1 MNTSEEEYALL
12 TRVKQLEKS
21 VQPARKRPGVRPLL
35 TFFAILA
42 CLIAAGII
50 AGLVPKLR
58 REKGLQVTEDTE
70 TTQRPV
76 VNVAAA
82 KLASPKSTLDLPGD
96 TYAIIESPIFPRVD
110 GYLSKRNSDIGDI
123 VKAGQVMAEIETP
136 ELDQQLLQ
144 ARATLSNSRSS
155 LKELEANIAL
165 AQANLNLAETTFQ
178 RWKILQA
185 KGAIARQDF
194 DEKDADFQV
203 KRATVEAAE
212 ARLASARDTVAANE
226 SNVRRL
232 EQTKAFAHV
241 TAPFDGIVT
250 YRVMD
255 VGTLVNAGNSGA
267 NHEIFRVADLD
278 IMRIF
283 VNVPQ
288 TWVSAIH
295 DGQKAEVRV
304 QELPGKVFTATVAHS
319 THEVD
324 TTSRAMLA
332 VLRTPNPQHLLLPG
346 MYAQVRF
353 ATSRPVSTLLIPGDA
368 LLNGTQ
374 GTRVATAGPDG
385 KVHFKSVRVG
395 NDFGNEVEI
404 LDGLSPDD
412 LVIMNPTDA
421 VREGVEVEAKKSA
434 R

>member
-1 MNTSEEEYALL
+1 MGTA
-12 TRVKQLEKS
+12 
-21 VQPARKRPGVRPLL
+21 VQPTRKGTGVRPLL
-35 TFFAILA
+35 TFFAVLA
-42 CLIAAGII
+42 ILIAAGIV
-50 AGLVPKLR
+50 AGLLPRLR
-58 REKGLQVTEDTE
+58 REKLLQTTEHTE
-70 TTQRPV
+70 TTQRLV

-96 TYAIIESPIFPRVD
+96 MQALIESPIFPRTD
-110 GYLSKRNSDIGDI
+110 GYLSKRNVDIGDL
-123 VKAGQVMAEIETP
+123 VKTGQVMAEIETP
-136 ELDQQLLQ
+136 ELDQQLQQ
-144 ARATLSNSRSS
+144 ARATVSNSQST
-155 LKELEANIAL
+155 LKELEANITL
-165 AQANLNLAETTFQ
+165 AEANLNMAATTFQ

-203 KRATVEAAE
+203 KRATLEAAK
-212 ARLASARDTVAANE
+212 ARLASERDMVAVNEANL
-226 SNVRRL
+226 RRL

-250 YRVMD
+250 ARLMD

-267 NHEIFRVADLD
+267 NHEIFRVAD
-278 IMRIF
+278 INTMRIF

-288 TWVSAIH
+288 TWVGAIH
-295 DGQKAEVRV
+295 DGQKAELRV
-304 QELPGKVFTATVAHS
+304 QELPGKVFAAVVAHS

-324 TTSRAMLA
+324 TTSRSMLA
-332 VLRTPNPQHLLLPG
+332 ILRTPNPARLLLPG

-368 LLNGTQ
+368 LVNGTQ

-385 KVHFKSVRVG
+385 KVHFKNVRVG
-395 NDFGNEVEI
+395 NDFGNEIEI
-404 LDGLSPDD
+404 LDGLSPETQ
-412 LVIMNPTDA
+412 VIMNPTDS
-421 VREGVEVEAKKSA
+421 VREGVDVEIQKSA

>member
-1 MNTSEEEYALL
+1 MKTSDEPF
-12 TRVKQLEKS
+12 VKHLEAS

-35 TFFAILA
+35 TFFAVLG
-42 CLIAAGII
+42 LLLAAGIV
-50 AGLVPKLR
+50 AGLLPKLR
-58 REKGLQVTEDTE
+58 RQQRLQAAGE
-70 TTQRPV
+70 TQVSQRLV

-82 KLASPKSTLDLPGD
+82 RLASPKSTLDLPGD
-96 TYAIIESPIFPRVD
+96 MQALIESPIFPRVE
-110 GYLSKRNSDIGDI
+110 GYMAKRNVDIGDI

-136 ELDQQLLQ
+136 EIDQQLQQ
-144 ARATLSNSRSS
+144 ARATVLNSQSA
-155 LKELEANIAL
+155 LKELQANITL
-165 AQANLNLAETTFQ
+165 AQASLKLAETTFQ
-178 RWKILQA
+178 RWKTLQA

-212 ARLASARDTVAANE
+212 ARLASAREIVAGNE
-226 SNVRRL
+226 ANVRRL
-232 EQTKAFAHV
+232 EQTKSFAHV
-241 TAPFDGIVT
+241 KAPFDGIVT
-250 YRVMD
+250 ARLMD

-267 NHEIFRVADLD
+267 NREIFRVADLNV
-278 IMRIF
+278 MRIF

-295 DGQKAEVRV
+295 DGQKAELRV
-304 QELPGKVFTATVAHS
+304 QEIPGKVFQAAVAHT
-319 THEVD
+319 THAVD
-324 TTSRAMLA
+324 ATSRSMLA
-332 VLRTPNPQHLLLPG
+332 VLRTPNPNHQLLPG

-368 LLNGTQ
+368 LVNGKE

-385 KVHFKSVRVG
+385 KVHFKNVRVG
-395 NDFGNEVEI
+395 TDFGNEIEI

-412 LVIMNPTDA
+412 LVIVNPTDA
-421 VREGVEVEAKKSA
+421 VRDGVEVEVQKSPRA

>member
-1 MNTSEEEYALL
+1 LNTSEAPF
-12 TRVKQLEKS
+12 VKQLDTS

-35 TFFAILA
+35 TFFAVLA
-42 CLIAAGII
+42 VLIAAGIV
-50 AGLVPKLR
+50 AGLLPRLR
-58 REKGLQVTEDTE
+58 REKGLQATEQIQIS
-70 TTQRPV
+70 QRPV
-76 VNVAAA
+76 VNVAPA
-82 KLASPKSTLDLPGD
+82 KLASPKSSLELPGD
-96 TYAIIESPIFPRVD
+96 MQALIESPIFPRVD
-110 GYLSKRNSDIGDI
+110 GYLAKRNVDIGDL
-123 VKAGQVMAEIETP
+123 VKTGQVMAEIETP

-144 ARATLSNSRSS
+144 ARATLSNSRSA
-155 LKELEANIAL
+155 LKELEANISL
-165 AQANLNLAETTFQ
+165 ARANLALAETTFQ

-194 DEKDADFQV
+194 DEKDADYQV
-203 KRATVEAAE
+203 KRATMDAAE
-212 ARLASARDTVAANE
+212 ARLVSARDMVAGNE

-255 VGTLVNAGNSGA
+255 VGTLLNAGNSGA
-267 NHEIFRVADLD
+267 NHEMFRVADLNT
-278 IMRIF
+278 MRIF

-295 DGQKAEVRV
+295 DGQMAELRV
-304 QELPGKVFTATVAHS
+304 QELPGKVFSAKVAHS

-324 TTSRAMLA
+324 TSSRSMLA
-332 VLRTPNPQHLLLPG
+332 VLRTPNPGHLLLPG

-368 LLNGTQ
+368 LVNGTQ
-374 GTRVATAGPDG
+374 GTRVATSGADG

-404 LDGLSPDD
+404 LEGLSPDD

-421 VREGVEVEAKKSA
+421 VREGAEVEVHKIA

>member
-1 MNTSEEEYALL
+1 LKISEEPF
-12 TRVKQLEKS
+12 VKRLDTS
-21 VQPARKRPGVRPLL
+21 VQPVHKRVGPRPVL
-35 TFFAILA
+35 TFFAVLGV
-42 CLIAAGII
+42 LVAAGIV
-50 AGLVPKLR
+50 AGLLPKLR
-58 REKGLQVTEDTE
+58 REKALQATEQIE

-96 TYAIIESPIFPRVD
+96 LQALIESPIFPRVD
-110 GYLSKRNSDIGDI
+110 GYLAKRNNDIGDM
-123 VKAGQVMAEIETP
+123 VKTGQVMAEIETP
-136 ELDQQLLQ
+136 ELDQQLQQ

-165 AQANLNLAETTFQ
+165 AQANLRLADTTFQ

-203 KRATVEAAE
+203 KKATLEAAE
-212 ARLASARDTVAANE
+212 ARLVSARDTVAANE

-241 TAPFDGIVT
+241 LAPFDGIVT

-267 NHEIFRVADLD
+267 NHEIFRVADLNT
-278 IMRIF
+278 MRIF

-295 DGQKAEVRV
+295 DGQQAEVRV

-319 THEVD
+319 THEED
-324 TTSRAMLA
+324 ASSRAMLA
-332 VLRTPNPQHLLLPG
+332 VLRTPNPHHLLLPG
-346 MYAQVRF
+346 MYAEVRF

-368 LLNGTQ
+368 LVNGTQ
-374 GTRVATAGPDG
+374 GTRVATAGVDG
-385 KVHFKSVRVG
+385 KVHFKNVRVG
-395 NDFGNEVEI
+395 NDFGNEVEV

-421 VREGVEVEAKKSA
+421 VREGVEVEAKKSS

>member
-1 MNTSEEEYALL
+1 LKISDEPF
-12 TRVKQLEKS
+12 VKQVDTSIL
-21 VQPARKRPGVRPLL
+21 PARKRPGVRPLL
-35 TFFAILA
+35 TFFAVLA
-42 CLIAAGII
+42 VLIAAGIV
-50 AGLVPKLR
+50 AGLLPKLR
-58 REKGLQVTEDTE
+58 REKTLQVVEQTE
-70 TTQRPV
+70 TNQRPV

-82 KLASPKSTLDLPGD
+82 KLASPKSVLDLPGD
-96 TYAIIESPIFPRVD
+96 MQALIESPIFPRVD
-110 GYLSKRNSDIGDI
+110 GYLAKRLVDIGDI
-123 VKAGQVMAEIETP
+123 VKAGQLMAEIETP
-136 ELDQQLLQ
+136 ELDQQLQQ

-155 LKELEANIAL
+155 MKELEANITL
-165 AQANLNLAETTFQ
+165 AQANLKLADTTFQ
-178 RWKILQA
+178 RWKILQG

-212 ARLASARDTVAANE
+212 ARLLSARDMVSANE
-226 SNVRRL
+226 ANVRRL
-232 EQTKAFAHV
+232 EQTKSFAHV

-255 VGTLVNAGNSGA
+255 VGTLLNAGNGGA
-267 NHEIFRVADLD
+267 NHEMFRVADLNT
-278 IMRIF
+278 MRIF

-304 QELPGKVFTATVAHS
+304 QELPGKVFSATVAHS

-324 TTSRAMLA
+324 TNSRSMLA
-332 VLRTPNPQHLLLPG
+332 VLRTPNPGHLLLPG

-353 ATSRPVSTLLIPGDA
+353 ATSRPVSTVLIPTDA
-368 LLNGTQ
+368 LVNGTQ
-374 GTRVATAGPDG
+374 GTRVATAGADS

-395 NDFGNEVEI
+395 NDFGNEIEI

-412 LVIMNPTDA
+412 LVIMNPTDS
-421 VREGVEVEAKKSA
+421 VREGADVDVK
-434 R
+434 RGTR

>member
-1 MNTSEEEYALL
+1 LKISDEPF
-12 TRVKQLEKS
+12 VKQ
-21 VQPARKRPGVRPLL
+21 VDTAIRPARKRRGVRPLL
-35 TFFAILA
+35 TFFAVLA
-42 CLIAAGII
+42 LLIAAGIV
-50 AGLVPKLR
+50 AGLLPKLR
-58 REKGLQVTEDTE
+58 REKALQVTEDTE
-70 TTQRPV
+70 TTERPV

-82 KLASPKSTLDLPGD
+82 KLASPKSALDLPGD
-96 TYAIIESPIFPRVD
+96 LQALIESPVFPRVD
-110 GYLSKRNSDIGDI
+110 GYISKRLVDIGDI
-123 VKAGQVMAEIETP
+123 VKAGQIMAEIETP
-136 ELDQQLLQ
+136 ELDQQLQQ

-155 LKELEANIAL
+155 MKELDANITL

-212 ARLASARDTVAANE
+212 ARLVSARDMVSGNE
-226 SNVRRL
+226 ANVRRL
-232 EQTKAFAHV
+232 EQTKSFAHV

-267 NHEIFRVADLD
+267 NHEIFRVADLNT
-278 IMRIF
+278 MRIF

-295 DGQKAEVRV
+295 DGQKAELRV
-304 QELPGKVFTATVAHS
+304 QELPGKVFAATVAHS

-324 TTSRAMLA
+324 TTSRSMLA
-332 VLRTPNPQHLLLPG
+332 VLRTPNPNHVLLPG

-368 LLNGTQ
+368 LINGTQ
-374 GTRVATAGPDG
+374 GTRVATAGTDS
-385 KVHFKSVRVG
+385 KVHFKNVRVG
-395 NDFGNEVEI
+395 NDFGNEIEI

-421 VREGVEVEAKKSA
+421 VREGAEVDIRKGA

>member
-1 MNTSEEEYALL
+1 MKTSEAPY
-12 TRVKQLEKS
+12 VKQLGTA
-21 VQPARKRPGVRPLL
+21 VQPTRKGTGVRPLL
-35 TFFAILA
+35 TFFAVLA
-42 CLIAAGII
+42 ILIAAGIV
-50 AGLVPKLR
+50 AGLLPRLR
-58 REKGLQVTEDTE
+58 REKLLQTTEHTE
-70 TTQRPV
+70 TTQRLV

-96 TYAIIESPIFPRVD
+96 MQALIESPIFPRTD
-110 GYLSKRNSDIGDI
+110 GYLSKRNVDIGDL
-123 VKAGQVMAEIETP
+123 VKTGQVMAEIETP
-136 ELDQQLLQ
+136 ELDQQLQQ
-144 ARATLSNSRSS
+144 ARATVSNSQST
-155 LKELEANIAL
+155 LKELEANITL
-165 AQANLNLAETTFQ
+165 AEANLNMAATTFQ

-203 KRATVEAAE
+203 KRATLEAAK
-212 ARLASARDTVAANE
+212 AGLASERDMVAVNEANL
-226 SNVRRL
+226 RRL

-250 YRVMD
+250 ARLMD

-267 NHEIFRVADLD
+267 NHEIFRVAD
-278 IMRIF
+278 INTMRIF

-288 TWVSAIH
+288 TWVGAIH
-295 DGQKAEVRV
+295 DGQKAELRV
-304 QELPGKVFTATVAHS
+304 QELPGKVFAAVVAHS

-324 TTSRAMLA
+324 TTSRSMLA
-332 VLRTPNPQHLLLPG
+332 ILGTPNPAHLLLPG

-368 LLNGTQ
+368 LVNGTQ

-385 KVHFKSVRVG
+385 KVHFKNVRVG
-395 NDFGNEVEI
+395 NDFGNEIEI
-404 LDGLSPDD
+404 LDGLSPETQ
-412 LVIMNPTDA
+412 VIMNPTDS
-421 VREGVEVEAKKSA
+421 VREGVDVEIQKSA

>member
-1 MNTSEEEYALL
+1 MKTSEEPF
-12 TRVKQLEKS
+12 VKHLDTS
-21 VQPARKRPGVRPLL
+21 IRATHKRPGVRPLL
-35 TFFAILA
+35 TFFSVLA
-42 CLIAAGII
+42 CLVGAGIV
-50 AGLVPKLR
+50 AGLLPKLR
-58 REKGLQVTEDTE
+58 REKALDVTEQTE
-70 TTQRPV
+70 ITQRPV

-82 KLASPKSTLDLPGD
+82 KLASPKSTLDLPAD
-96 TYAIIESPIFPRVD
+96 MQAIIESPIFPRVD
-110 GYLSKRNSDIGDI
+110 GYISKRLCDIGDI
-123 VKAGQVMAEIETP
+123 VKTGQLMAEIETP
-136 ELDQQLLQ
+136 ELDQQLQQ
-144 ARATLSNSRSS
+144 ARAALSNSQSS
-155 LKELEANIAL
+155 LKELEANIVL
-165 AQANLNLAETTFQ
+165 AQANLKLAETTFQ
-178 RWKILQA
+178 RWNILQA

-203 KRATVEAAE
+203 KRATVEAAQ
-212 ARLASARDTVAANE
+212 ARLLSARDVVAGNE

-267 NHEIFRVADLD
+267 NHEIFRVADLNT
-278 IMRIF
+278 MRIF

-304 QELPGKVFTATVAHS
+304 QELPGKVFLATVAHS

-324 TTSRAMLA
+324 MTSRSMLA
-332 VLRTPNPQHLLLPG
+332 ILRTPNPSHLLLPG

-368 LLNGTQ
+368 LVNGTQ

-385 KVHFKSVRVG
+385 KVHFKNVRVG
-395 NDFGNEVEI
+395 NDFGNEIEI

-412 LVIMNPTDA
+412 LVIMNPTDS
-421 VREGVEVEAKKSA
+421 VREGVEIEAKKGA

>member
-1 MNTSEEEYALL
+1 MKPVDS
-12 TRVKQLEKS
+12 S
-21 VQPARKRPGVRPLL
+21 VRLAHKRPGVRPLL

-42 CLIAAGII
+42 CLVIAGIA

-58 REKGLQVTEDTE
+58 REKALQAAEVTE
-70 TTQRPV
+70 TTDRPV
-76 VNVAAA
+76 VDVVPA

-96 TYAIIESPIFPRVD
+96 MQALIESPIFPRVD
-110 GYLSKRNSDIGDI
+110 GYLSKRLVDIGDV
-123 VKAGQVMAEIETP
+123 VKAGQLMAEIETP
-136 ELDQQLLQ
+136 ELDQQLQQ
-144 ARATLSNSRSS
+144 ARATVSNSQSS
-155 LKELEANIAL
+155 LKELQANIVL
-165 AQANLNLAETTFQ
+165 AQANLQLAETTFQ

-203 KRATVEAAE
+203 KKATLEAAE
-212 ARLASARDTVAANE
+212 ARLASARDTVSANE

-232 EQTKAFAHV
+232 EETKGFAHV

-255 VGTLVNAGNSGA
+255 VGTLLNAGNSGA
-267 NHEIFRVADLD
+267 NHEMFRVADLNT
-278 IMRIF
+278 MRIF

-288 TWVSAIH
+288 AWVAAIQ
-295 DGQKAEVRV
+295 DDQMAELRV
-304 QELPGKVFTATVAHS
+304 QELPGKVFAAKVAHS

-324 TTSRAMLA
+324 MTSRAMLA
-332 VLRTPNPQHLLLPG
+332 VLRTPNPNHLLLPG

-353 ATSRPVSTLLIPGDA
+353 TTSRPVSTLLIPGDA
-368 LLNGTQ
+368 LVNGTQ

-385 KVHFKSVRVG
+385 KVHFKTVRVG
-395 NDFGNEVEI
+395 NDFGNEVEV
-404 LDGLSPDD
+404 LDGLSPED

-421 VREGVEVEAKKSA
+421 VREGAQVDAKKVS